1 MRFRRSV
8 LFMTLVTAAVVPAAS
23 SHAQSGSQPD
33 TLKVGTLA
41 TVVVVAASEPNW
53 FVRAFERR
61 QTVVELSAENRRL
74 ERTLRRYDAQV
85 ARLEVRLD
93 SLKRVEATRRAGLA
107 ALDDAISAT
116 RARRAAL
123 EARLAELVATDPP
136 PR

>member
-1 MRFRRSV
+1 MRFRPSV
-8 LFMTLVTAAVVPAAS
+8 LVTALVATVAVPAAS
-23 SHAQSGSQPD
+23 SYAQSGSQPD

-41 TVVVVAASEPNW
+41 TVVVVAAPEPNW

-61 QTVVELSAENRRL
+61 KTVVELSAENRRL

-93 SLKRVEATRRAGLA
+93 SLKSVEASRLAGLA
-107 ALDDAISAT
+107 AIDDSISAT

-123 EARLAELVATDPP
+123 EARLAEIIAADPP
-136 PR
+136 PG